1 MPFLFPFIV
10 PFYIFTTTMDVDSDI
25 SRKLPPLQEEN
36 IEVPEIHKRNIF
48 IVLIN
53 KNNKILAGIGSPK
66 NVIEINGDGSISS
79 LKDDVKSFI
88 TNNGENPNSSD
99 SPDKAVVSLQNQ
111 EGTSYKTYIE
121 VQNELIKA
129 YNELRNEKSNVD
141 YGKDFNRLNN
151 KEQKKIKDFY
161 PMKILEAETKAN

>member
-1 MPFLFPFIV
+1 M
-10 PFYIFTTTMDVDSDI
+10 
-25 SRKLPPLQEEN
+25 
-36 IEVPEIHKRNIF
+36 
-48 IVLIN
+48 
-53 KNNKILAGIGSPK
+53 
-66 NVIEINGDGSISS
+66 
-79 LKDDVKSFI
+79 
-88 TNNGENPNSSD
+88 
-99 SPDKAVVSLQNQ
+99 SLQNQ